1 MEQQGTSNQA
11 ASGAP
16 EGTGTGTTSSFVPSR
31 ANLGRL
37 HDLPPE
43 IRVMI
48 YQRVLD
54 HDATPMVRSL
64 VYSFSR
70 PDFSVQSADLVNLRP
85 QSWGLFTTVPEAL
98 FEASRLGWVRL
109 PVSYVT
115 FPGANVA
122 HPDRGLTDQP
132 LESRSVGGGNRN
144 RLFSPE
150 TTVFYIDQASLI
162 TLVTMV
168 SVGHNGPSGRFAW
181 LTDLAVDRR
190 TFEHLHFMPRPLGSD
205 RPQPLSALPGLRR
218 VIVGFLHRWQD
229 VAVVDGPLRDV
240 IEEARVEVHY
250 TALDENDS
258 GGEPTIQGVDVQ
270 LEDLTPALEL
280 MISETVRQTDSLVRA
295 LNQAGV
301 NVVWAFIRQG
311 VTRRLDIE
319 AGPRHV
325 RR

>member
-1 MEQQGTSNQA
+1 MAGQGPSNQA
-11 ASGAP
+11 GSGAP
-16 EGTGTGTTSSFVPSR
+16 EGTGSTSSLVPSR

-43 IRVMI
+43 VRVMI

-64 VYSFSR
+64 VYSFNR

-85 QSWGLFTTVPEAL
+85 QSRGLLITIPEAL
-98 FEASRLGWVRL
+98 SEASRLGWVRL

-115 FPGANVA
+115 FPGADVA

-132 LESRSVGGGNRN
+132 LEARVMSGGNRN

-162 TLVTMV
+162 TLANMV
-168 SVGHNGPSGRFAW
+168 AVGHNGPSGRFAW

-190 TFEHLHFMPRPLGSD
+190 TFEHLRFMPRPLGSD

-229 VAVVDGPLRDV
+229 VVVVEGPLRDV

-250 TALDENDS
+250 NAPDENENR
-258 GGEPTIQGVDVQ
+258 GEPTVQRVDVQ
-270 LEDLTPALEL
+270 VENIAPALEL
-280 MISETVRQTDSLVRA
+280 MISETVRQTDRLVRA

-301 NVVWAFIRQG
+301 HVVWAFIRQG